1 MAHAST
7 HMHRHAHTTQHMNT
21 AHSQMHRDAHVY
33 RHGHAHSHTCKNIHE
48 LMARSQTYM
57 CTGLCSQRHTRT
69 CAGTFICVHTH
80 THRHTLAW
88 LVTERGYIC
97 LPMPCF
103 RPLGFWAH
111 AHFHHR
117 KKIIFRQTLLS
128 ASGNVLSHCFLHN
141 PSPIRPQSQI
151 FPFQRKITL
160 PKLGSTCM

>member
-1 MAHAST
+1 MQ
-7 HMHRHAHTTQHMNT
+7 AHTCTDMLTQHNT
-21 AHSQMHRDAHVY
+21 WTQHSQVHRDAHVY
-33 RHGHAHSHTCKNIHE
+33 WHAHAHSHTCKNIHK

-69 CAGTFICVHTH
+69 GAGTFICVHTH
-80 THRHTLAW
+80 RRTLAW
-88 LVTERGYIC
+88 LVTERGY
-97 LPMPCF
+97 LSS
-103 RPLGFWAH
+103 H
-111 AHFHHR
+111 ALFQASGLLSSCSFSSP

-128 ASGNVLSHCFLHN
+128 ASGNVLSHCLLHN

>member
-1 MAHAST
+1 MAYACSHNTTHEHST
-7 HMHRHAHTTQHMNT
+7 QSGA
-21 AHSQMHRDAHVY
+21 
-33 RHGHAHSHTCKNIHE
+33 
-48 LMARSQTYM
+48 
-57 CTGLCSQRHTRT
+57 QRHTHVPTCTRT
-69 CAGTFICVHTH
+69 FSHMQKHTQANGTLTNIHVHRPVLTETHSHMCRHIHLCTH
-80 THRHTLAW
+80 THIDTHLPGWSQR
-88 LVTERGYIC
+88 EGIC